1 MGARDLL
8 FMRPPVPDL
17 AGRSVFVT
25 GAAGG
30 IGRALAVAAAD
41 AGARVAITDIDG
53 TGLRETESLITV
65 AGGTVLDASAGDI
78 TDHEW
83 VDALAARIIDR
94 HGVVDVVCNVAG
106 VSAWGTVENLSHET
120 WRRMVEVNLM
130 GPIHVIE
137 AFVPPLVHRGR
148 GGHLVNVSSAAGL
161 LALPWHAAYS
171 ASKFGI
177 RGVSEVL
184 RFDLRRHR
192 IGVSLVVPG
201 AVATPLVGTVD
212 IAGIDRDHPSVRKA
226 VGQFESRAVSP
237 EHAAASIVDGIRH
250 NRYMVYTS
258 LDIRIGYW
266 FARKFAL
273 PYEVVMRIAN
283 DRFDRLARISRA
295 TSRRTE

>member
-1 MGARDLL
+1 MGVRDLL
-8 FMRPPVPDL
+8 LMRPPVPEMS
-17 AGRSVFVT
+17 GRSMFVT

-30 IGRALAVAAAD
+30 IGRALAVAAAR
-41 AGARVAITDIDG
+41 AGAHVAITDIDG
-53 TGLRETESLITV
+53 DGLAETERII
-65 AGGTVLDASAGDI
+65 AAADGHVLDASAGDI

-83 VDALAARIIDR
+83 VDGLATRLIAA
-94 HGVVDVVCNVAG
+94 HGVIDVVCNVAG
-106 VSAWGTVENLSHET
+106 VSAWGTVENLTHDT

-137 AFVPPLVHRGR
+137 AFVPPIVERGG

-212 IAGIDRDHPSVRKA
+212 IAGIDRDHPVVRKA
-226 VGQFESRAVSP
+226 IAQFEARAVSP
-237 EHAAASIVDGIRH
+237 ETVADAILDGIRR
-250 NRYMVYTS
+250 NRYLVYS
-258 LDIRIGYW
+258 SADIRVAYW

-273 PYEVVMRIAN
+273 PYEIVMRIAN
-283 DRFDRLARISRA
+283 DRFDRLAEISRA
-295 TSRRTE
+295 TSRRTG

>member
-1 MGARDLL
+1 MGVRDLV

-17 AGRSVFVT
+17 TGRSVFVT

-30 IGRALAVAAAD
+30 IGRALAVAAAA

-53 TGLRETESLITV
+53 AGLAETENLI
-65 AGGTVLDASAGDI
+65 AGSGGTVLDASVGDI
-78 TDHEW
+78 TDHDW
-83 VDALAARIIDR
+83 VDALAARIIAA

-120 WRRMVEVNLM
+120 WRRMIEVNLM

-137 AFVPPLVHRGR
+137 AFVPPMVERGGR
-148 GGHLVNVSSAAGL
+148 GHLVNVSSAAGL
-161 LALPWHAAYS
+161 LAFPWHAAYS

-212 IAGIDRDHPSVRKA
+212 IAGIDRDHPVVRKA
-226 VGQFESRAVSP
+226 VEQFESRAVSP
-237 EHAAASIVDGIRH
+237 EHVADAILAGIRR
-250 NRYMVYTS
+250 NRFLVYTS
-258 LDIRIGYW
+258 IDIRVAWW

-273 PYEVVMRIAN
+273 PYEIVMRIGN

-295 TSRRTE
+295 TSRRTG